1 MSQQNAPERA
11 GNIEKFRIS
20 SNFTDY
26 AVDLSPG
33 VVDFRYYEDVLS
45 NNITATATC
54 IETGYQEDGSS
65 GAAPAQSTVDGLPIR
80 GGERTDFVLEDG
92 YGNKLELEEGI
103 YVNRL
108 RDVDA
113 GTQQDLYFI
122 DFASRE
128 FFANEQT
135 RVVKRYEGNIGDNV
149 EKILKDVLKV
159 TTDIQVDKTA
169 VPYNFIGNDRKPFYI
184 CTWLASK
191 SIPEV
196 ATEDAH
202 TGIKG
207 AAGYLFFQTRDGYHF
222 RSIDKIFQ
230 DKPKKK
236 FIFTNTTN
244 MPEGYDAKILRYDIN
259 SDIDLGKN
267 LMMGM
272 LNNRSI
278 FFNPLSFSY
287 EVRNFPDPEVPPVE
301 GQIVEEGTTTLSEKE
316 YVDLTENAAEKPVV
330 ELVKKEFKQSP
341 TRLMSFVLD
350 TGVMPSGTTSQ
361 EQLERWKSDKGK
373 SNYDAKNTLVQS
385 IMRYNQL
392 FAVKTEITI
401 AGDFSIKAGDV
412 IQCDFSELKGT
423 EQGDSVN
430 TESQGLYM
438 VASVCHKITPREVF
452 SSLSLVRDSFGG
464 NK

>member
-135 RVVKRYEGNIGDNV
+135 RVVKRYEGNISDNV

-287 EVRNFPDPEVPPVE
+287 EVRSFPDPEVPPVE

-401 AGDFSIKAGDV
+401 PGDFSIKAGDV

>member
-1 MSQQNAPERA
+1 MTKNAPEQA
-11 GNIEKFRIS
+11 GNIEKFQIS

-26 AVDLSPG
+26 AVDLSAG
-33 VVDFRYYEDVLS
+33 VVDFRFYENVLS
-45 NNITATATC
+45 NNVTATATC
-54 IETGYQEDGSS
+54 VETGYQQDDQG
-65 GAAPAQSTVDGLPIR
+65 GAGPQQSTIDGLPIR
-80 GGERTDFVLEDG
+80 GGERTDFIIEDV
-92 YGNKLELEEGI
+92 YGHQLTIEEGL

-113 GTQQDLYFI
+113 GTSKDVYFI
-122 DFASRE
+122 DFATRE

-135 RVVKRYEGNIGDNV
+135 RVIKKYEGNIGDNV

-159 TTDIQVDKTA
+159 TSDIEIDKTA

-191 SIPEV
+191 SIPEI
-196 ATEDAH
+196 ATQDGKS
-202 TGIKG
+202 GIIG

-222 RSIDKIFQ
+222 RSIDKIFTGE
-230 DKPKKK
+230 PKKRY
-236 FIFTNTTN
+236 IYNN
-244 MPEGYDAKILRYDIN
+244 SPGLPEGYDAKVLTYDID
-259 SDIDLGKN
+259 SDVDVGQN
-267 LMMGM
+267 LVMGM
-272 LNNRSI
+272 YNNRSI

-287 EVRNFPDPEVPPVE
+287 EVRSFPEPEVPPVE
-301 GQIVEEGTTTLSEKE
+301 GQIVEEPVPSKKE
-316 YVDLTENAAEKPVV
+316 YLDKTENAAEKPAD
-330 ELVKKEFKQSP
+330 ELIAKEFRESP
-341 TRLMSFVLD
+341 SRLMSFVLD
-350 TGVMPSGTTSQ
+350 TGALPSGTTSQ
-361 EQLERWKSDKGK
+361 EQLDNWKSDKEK
-373 SNYDAKNTLVQS
+373 PSYDARNTLVQS

-392 FAVKTEITI
+392 FTVKTEITI

-430 TESQGLYM
+430 TESKGLYM

-464 NK
+464 KK

>member
-135 RVVKRYEGNIGDNV
+135 RVVKRYEGNISDNV

-169 VPYNFIGNDRKPFYI
+169 VAYNFIGNDRKPFYI

-196 ATEDAH
+196 ATEDGKS
-202 TGIKG
+202 GIV
-207 AAGYLFFQTRDGYHF
+207 ATAGYLFFQTRDGYHF

-244 MPEGYDAKILRYDIN
+244 MPEGYDAKILKYDIN

-272 LNNRSI
+272 YNNRSI
-278 FFNPLSFSY
+278 FFDPLSMDYS
-287 EVRNFPDPEVPPVE
+287 VIAFPEHGDSKVPDKRPGKKPVP
-301 GQIVEEGTTTLSEKE
+301 GEKE
-316 YVDLTENAAEKPVV
+316 YLEKIEKAGEKSVV
-330 ELVKKEFKQSP
+330 ELIPKEFRQSP
-341 TRLMSFVLD
+341 TRFMSHVLD

-361 EQLERWKSDKGK
+361 EQLDNWKNDKEK
-373 SNYDAKNTLVQS
+373 PSYDARNTLVQS

-392 FAVKTEITI
+392 FTVKTEITI

-430 TESQGLYM
+430 TESKGLYM

-464 NK
+464 DK